1 MLMRSTGIRV
11 LLGLAVLAVVLVFG
25 FSLVRSRIHT
35 WGSTAEEV
43 ARRLPGDELLD
54 RPALVWTHGISIR
67 QVPEMVWP
75 WIAQLGDDRGGFY
88 SYTFIENL
96 IARERLY
103 RNADRIIPELQDPQP
118 GTGMIA
124 DFLRVRGVASGRYLL
139 ADSTIPELG
148 WTWIWALF
156 ASGSG
161 ETRLV
166 VRSRIQPRLAAPPAL
181 AAVAGFLVDVGGFV
195 MERRMMQGIKDR
207 AEGRVDPPYL
217 QGLEIALW
225 LAALALGVTAAVLYL
240 ARRQWWR
247 GLGVGLAAV
256 ALLFFLTFGQ
266 PAIWVRMLLL
276 LALAVGVAW
285 ASGAERLPA
294 RRR

>member
-1 MLMRSTGIRV
+1 MLMRSAGIRV
-11 LLGLAVLAVVLVFG
+11 LLGLAVLAAVLVLG

-35 WGSTAEEV
+35 WGATAEEV
-43 ARRLPGDELLD
+43 ARRLPGDGLFD

-67 QVPEMVWP
+67 ELPDRVWP
-75 WIAQLGDDRGGFY
+75 WIAQIGDVRGGFY

-124 DFLRVRGVASGRYLL
+124 DVLQVRELTAGRYLL
-139 ADSTIPELG
+139 AAVDAPPMGMSWYWGLFPEERQG
-148 WTWIWALF
+148 
-156 ASGSG
+156 
-161 ETRLV
+161 TRLV
-166 VRSRIQPRLAAPPAL
+166 VRIRIQPRLAAPPAL
-181 AAVAGFLVDVGGFV
+181 AAVAGFVVDVGGFV

-207 AEGRVDPPYL
+207 AEGRLDPPYL

-225 LAALALGVTAAVLYL
+225 LAALGLGVAAAVLYL

-247 GLGVGLAAV
+247 GLGAGVAAV

-266 PAIWVRMLLL
+266 PAIWVRALLL
-276 LALAVGVAW
+276 LVLAAGVVW
-285 ASGAERLPA
+285 AFRAKWLPA